1 MMLCVRELTCDR
13 RSPTGAVHISVSVFV
28 VRLCVVRC
36 VRVKTHYHALSPCIY
51 DQPCPPLCIGPQRA
65 RRASTRL
72 PRRFALAVH
81 LAILVEGA
89 GRDRPDDAAI
99 NKAEVGSALRRAPAK
114 KVDKRVAH
122 VIHQHEHDRLDR
134 NRRHRRLLDSE
145 EREHRDRLGEIG
157 RDEIR
162 PRPCRAGKQRLCE
175 RGFG

>member
-1 MMLCVRELTCDR
+1 M
-13 RSPTGAVHISVSVFV
+13 SVFV
-28 VRLCVVRC
+28 VRLCVVRY

-51 DQPCPPLCIGPQRA
+51 DQPCPPLHRA
-65 RRASTRL
+65 ATRKARLHSLAS
-72 PRRFALAVH
+72 AVH

-89 GRDRPDDAAI
+89 EGDRPDDAAI

>member
-1 MMLCVRELTCDR
+1 MLY
-13 RSPTGAVHISVSVFV
+13 
-28 VRLCVVRC
+28 RLAS
-36 VRVKTHYHALSPCIY
+36 TTNPA
-51 DQPCPPLCIGPQRA
+51 PPLHRA
-65 RRASTRL
+65 ATRKARLHSLAS
-72 PRRFALAVH
+72 AVH